1 MNIKKVIPYAFSFAI
16 MFSCGA
22 EEPKDEEA
30 SNESTDKTVVEE
42 PILEEPDPV
51 AEKNAFLSSYDA
63 IIDNRDD
70 MKSILKS
77 MAFISNDQE
86 DPNTKLH
93 YIQRDA
99 AEGSFYYDPCED
111 NSGFSRFLTKGS
123 NETTGVMEE
132 DQPSFF
138 FSYQDSYGWKMTYFE
153 KQENGVKFNL
163 EGDDEGTERSLEV
176 TKAGYWVYHLR
187 FNKDHI
193 EDQYM
198 VTHANLRLIEEVK
211 GDCEF

>member
-1 MNIKKVIPYAFSFAI
+1 MNLKKVIPYAFSALL

-22 EEPKDEEA
+22 EESTDEEVTDENT
-30 SNESTDKTVVEE
+30 NEAVVEE
-42 PILEEPDPV
+42 PVQEEPDPI
-51 AEKNAFLSSYDA
+51 AEMNGFLSVYDA
-63 IIDNRDD
+63 VIDDRDE

-93 YIQRDA
+93 YIQRDEA
-99 AEGSFYYDPCED
+99 DGSFYYDPCED

-123 NETTGVMEE
+123 NETTGVLEE
-132 DQPSFF
+132 DQPSFY

-163 EGDDEGTERSLEV
+163 EGDDEETERSLEV
-176 TKAGYWVYHLR
+176 TPAGYWVYHMR
-187 FNKDHI
+187 FNKDHL

-198 VTHANLRLIEEVK
+198 VTHANLHLIEEIK
-211 GDCEF
+211 GDCEY